1 MRTIALSVV
10 LWLLTIPVP
19 VAAQSVTMPQSVLAV
34 RGRTAQIEITYDGD
48 DLKWSTPAE
57 LDVFREWSADDKV
70 VSLRIL
76 VPPETPNGNYQ
87 IQAVTTKV
95 VDGKARLSKFQ
106 TCLVNVGG
114 LPPVTVPPTTP
125 TVPTIPATPT
135 VPAPTTPATSAI
147 WVYEKSQHTL
157 PPPVLSALNRLNRE
171 RYIDATLYEQ
181 PEGEFVEKASPKYK
195 AILAAA
201 QQVGLPALVVISG
214 SVVIKVVKDPKTE
227 QQVLEAVP

>member
-1 MRTIALSVV
+1 MRSLLLSVL
-10 LWLLTIPVP
+10 LWLLTIPV
-19 VAAQSVTMPQSVLAV
+19 AAQTVTMPQSVLAV
-34 RGRTAQIEITYDGD
+34 RGRTVQVEITYDGD

-70 VSLRIL
+70 VALRVL
-76 VPPETPNGNYQ
+76 VPEITPSGNYQ
-87 IQAVTTKV
+87 IVAVTTKV

-114 LPPVTVPPTTP
+114 VLPPVTIPPTTP
-125 TVPTIPATPT
+125 NVPATPTTPT

-157 PPPVLSALNRLNRE
+157 PPPVLYALNRLNRE
-171 RYIDATLYEQ
+171 RNIDATLYEQ